1 MRKNSRHDGG
11 PGRPGRPRGI
21 ETGVKGFLERWNA
34 SCGGCEEAWVDLAE
48 DILKVV
54 EAVDI
59 VLWPVALDFKRKD
72 VEALKDGEIAVA
84 FLNGAVRTSEQEDW
98 SKLLRRKAGV
108 VIAFGSCAHLGGIP
122 GLANFSDRQ
131 GVFDAA
137 YGYLPTVENPDGTR
151 PELKTKMPEGDLEL
165 PEIYDTVYA
174 LDQVIDVDY
183 YLPGCAPPPD
193 LIMEAVGA
201 ILAGELPPKGS
212 VLAPDKSL
220 CDTCDRNESKPDKIE
235 LTELKRPHMT
245 FMDPEK
251 CFLAE
256 GVLCMGPATRSGC
269 GERCINA
276 NMPCRGC
283 FGPTDEVRD
292 HGAKFLSAL
301 ASIID
306 INDQDEMD
314 KLAESIPDPAG
325 LSYMYSLPTS
335 ILARKRMKK
344 S

>member
-1 MRKNSRHDGG
+1 VAK
-11 PGRPGRPRGI
+11 PKVAI
-21 ETGVKGFLERWNA
+21 YWNA

-59 VLWPVALDFKRKD
+59 VLWPVAMDFKRKD
-72 VEALKDGEIAVA
+72 VEALADGEIAVA

-98 SKLLRRKAGV
+98 SKLLRRKAGLV
-108 VIAFGSCAHLGGIP
+108 VAFGSCAHLGGIP
-122 GLANFSDRQ
+122 GLANFSDRA

-137 YGYLPTVENPDGTR
+137 YGYLPTVENPDGVT
-151 PELKTKMPEGDLEL
+151 PQTETKMPEGDLEL
-165 PEIYDTVYA
+165 PEIYDRVMA

-201 ILAGELPPKGS
+201 ILSGELPAKGS

-220 CDTCDRNESKPDKIE
+220 CDTCDRNESKPEKLLI
-235 LTELKRPHMT
+235 TELKRPHQT

-256 GVLCMGPATRSGC
+256 GVICMGPATRSGC

-292 HGAKFLSAL
+292 QGAKFLSAL
-301 ASIID
+301 ASIVD
-306 INDQDEMD
+306 IEDADAMEE
-314 KLAESIPDPAG
+314 LADSIPDPAG
-325 LSYMYSLPTS
+325 LVYMYSLATS
-335 ILARKRMKK
+335 LLTGKQLAKR
-344 S
+344 

>member
-1 MRKNSRHDGG
+1 MAK
-11 PGRPGRPRGI
+11 PK
-21 ETGVKGFLERWNA
+21 VALYWNA
-34 SCGGCEEAWVDLAE
+34 SCGGCEEAWIDLAE

-59 VLWPVALDFKRKD
+59 VLWPVAMDFKRKD
-72 VEALKDGEIAVA
+72 VEAMEDGEIAVA
-84 FLNGAVRTSEQEDW
+84 FLNGAVRTSEQESW
-98 SKLLRRKAGV
+98 SRLLRRKAGI
-108 VIAFGSCAHLGGIP
+108 VIAFGSCAHLGGVP
-122 GLANFSDRQ
+122 GLANFSDKK

-137 YGYLPTVENPDGTR
+137 YGYLPTNDNPDKVEPQTS
-151 PELKTKMPEGDLEL
+151 TKMPEGELEL
-165 PEIYDTVYA
+165 PEIWDRVCS

-183 YLPGCAPPPD
+183 YIPGCAPPPD
-193 LIMEAVGA
+193 LIMDAVTA
-201 ILAGELPPKGS
+201 ILSGELPPKGS

-220 CDTCDRNESKPDKIE
+220 CDTCDRNESKPEKLQI
-235 LTELKRPHMT
+235 TELKRPHLT

-283 FGPTDEVRD
+283 FGPTRD
-292 HGAKFLSAL
+292 VKDQGAKFLSAL

-306 INDQDEMD
+306 INDDQAMD
-314 KLAESIPDPAG
+314 RVLDSLPDPAG
-325 LSYMYSLPTS
+325 LVYMYSLPTS
-335 ILARKRMKK
+335 LLRGRVHDKGREKTK
-344 S
+344 VS

>member
-1 MRKNSRHDGG
+1 MAK
-11 PGRPGRPRGI
+11 PK
-21 ETGVKGFLERWNA
+21 VAFYWNA
-34 SCGGCEEAWVDLAE
+34 SCGGCEEAVVDLAE

-72 VEALKDGEIAVA
+72 VEALEDGEIAVS
-84 FLNGAVRTSEQEDW
+84 FMNGAVRTSEQEDW
-98 SKLLRRKAGV
+98 AKLLRRKSGLV
-108 VIAFGSCAHLGGIP
+108 VAFGSCAHLGGIP
-122 GLANFSDRQ
+122 GLANFSDREA
-131 GVFDAA
+131 VFRTA
-137 YGYLPTVENPDGTR
+137 YHETVSTDNPDGTE
-151 PELKTKMPEGDLEL
+151 PQLTTKVAEGELEL
-165 PEIYDTVYA
+165 PEIWDTVHA

-183 YLPGCAPPPD
+183 YLPGCAPPAD

-201 ILAGELPPKGS
+201 ILKGELPPKGS

-235 LTELKRPHMT
+235 ITQLKRPHET

-256 GVLCMGPATRSGC
+256 GVVCMGPATRSGC

-283 FGPTDEVRD
+283 FGPTRDVRD
-292 HGAKFLSAL
+292 QGAKFLSAL

-306 INDQDEMD
+306 ITD
-314 KLAESIPDPAG
+314 KDAVERIADSLPDPAG
-325 LSYMYSLPTS
+325 LVYMYSLPS
-335 ILARKRMKK
+335 SLLRGGVLKK
-344 S
+344 

>member
-1 MRKNSRHDGG
+1 VAK
-11 PGRPGRPRGI
+11 PK
-21 ETGVKGFLERWNA
+21 VALYWNA

-59 VLWPVALDFKRKD
+59 VLWPVAMDFKRKD
-72 VEALKDGEIAVA
+72 IEAMEDGEIAVA
-84 FLNGAVRTSEQEDW
+84 FLNGAVRTSEQENW

-108 VIAFGSCAHLGGIP
+108 VIAFGSCAHIGGIP
-122 GLANFSDRQ
+122 GLANFYSKDE
-131 GVFDAA
+131 VFDAA
-137 YGYLPTVENPDGTR
+137 YGYLPTVDNPDKVEPQTS
-151 PELKTKMPEGDLEL
+151 TKMPEGELEL
-165 PEIYDTVYA
+165 PKIWDRVCA
-174 LDQVIDVDY
+174 LDQVIDVDVDY

-193 LIMEAVGA
+193 LIMDAVTA
-201 ILAGELPPKGS
+201 ILSGELPPKGS

-220 CDTCDRNESKPDKIE
+220 CDTCDRNESKPEKLQI
-235 LTELKRPHMT
+235 TELKRPHLT

-283 FGPTDEVRD
+283 FGPTRD
-292 HGAKFLSAL
+292 VKDQGAKFLSAL

-306 INDQDEMD
+306 INDDEAMD
-314 KLAESIPDPAG
+314 RVLDSLPDPAG
-325 LSYMYSLPTS
+325 LVYMYSLPTS
-335 ILARKRMKK
+335 LLRGRVPEKKREKAK
-344 S
+344 VS

>member
-1 MRKNSRHDGG
+1 VAK
-11 PGRPGRPRGI
+11 PK
-21 ETGVKGFLERWNA
+21 VAFYWNA
-34 SCGGCEEAWVDLAE
+34 SCGGCEEAVVDLAE

-72 VEALKDGEIAVA
+72 VEALKDGEIAVS

-98 SKLLRRKAGV
+98 SRLLRRKSGLV
-108 VIAFGSCAHLGGIP
+108 VAFGSCAHLGGIP
-122 GLANFSDRQ
+122 GLANFSDREA
-131 GVFDAA
+131 VFRTA
-137 YGYLPTVENPDGTR
+137 YHETASTDNPKGTEPQR
-151 PELKTKMPEGDLEL
+151 KTKVPEGELEL
-165 PEIYDTVYA
+165 PEIWDTVCA

-201 ILAGELPPKGS
+201 ILKGELPPKGS

-220 CDTCDRNESKPDKIE
+220 CDTCDRNESKPDKME
-235 LTELKRPHMT
+235 LTELKRPHQT

-256 GVLCMGPATRSGC
+256 GVVCMGPATRSGC

-283 FGPTDEVRD
+283 FGPTRDVRD
-292 HGAKFLSAL
+292 QGAKFLSAL

-306 INDQDEMD
+306 ITD
-314 KLAESIPDPAG
+314 KDAVDRIVESLPDPAG
-325 LSYMYSLPTS
+325 LVYMYSLPS
-335 ILARKRMKK
+335 SLLRGGVLKK
-344 S
+344 

>member
-1 MRKNSRHDGG
+1 MAK
-11 PGRPGRPRGI
+11 PK
-21 ETGVKGFLERWNA
+21 VALYWNA

-59 VLWPVALDFKRKD
+59 VLWPVAMDFKRKD
-72 VEALKDGEIAVA
+72 VEALEDGEIAVA

-98 SKLLRRKAGV
+98 SKLLRRKAGI

-122 GLANFSDRQ
+122 GLANFYSKDE
-131 GVFDAA
+131 VFDAA
-137 YGYLPTVENPDGTR
+137 YGYLPTVDNPDRIEPMTS
-151 PELKTKMPEGDLEL
+151 TKMPEGELEL

-193 LIMEAVGA
+193 LIMEAVTA
-201 ILAGELPPKGS
+201 ILSGELPPKGS
-212 VLAPDKSL
+212 VLAPSKSL

-235 LTELKRPHMT
+235 LKELKRPHQT

-256 GVLCMGPATRSGC
+256 GVICMGPATRGGC

-283 FGPTDEVRD
+283 FGPTRDVRD

-306 INDQDEMD
+306 INDEEAMD
-314 KLAESIPDPAG
+314 RVLDSLPDPAG
-325 LSYMYSLPTS
+325 LVYMYSLATS
-335 ILARKRMKK
+335 FLGGRIRKSKK
-344 S
+344 AS

>member
-1 MRKNSRHDGG
+1 MAK
-11 PGRPGRPRGI
+11 PK
-21 ETGVKGFLERWNA
+21 VAFYWNA
-34 SCGGCEEAWVDLAE
+34 SCGGCEEAIVDLAE

-72 VEALKDGEIAVA
+72 VEALKDGEIAVT

-98 SKLLRRKAGV
+98 AKLLRRKSGLV
-108 VIAFGSCAHLGGIP
+108 VAFGSCAHLGGIP
-122 GLANFSDRQ
+122 GLANFSDREA
-131 GVFDAA
+131 VFRTA
-137 YGYLPTVENPDGTR
+137 YHETASTENPDGTE
-151 PELKTKMPEGDLEL
+151 PQLKTKVPEGELEL
-165 PEIYDTVYA
+165 PEIWDRVCA

-183 YLPGCAPPPD
+183 YLPGCAPPAD

-201 ILAGELPPKGS
+201 ILKGELPPKGS

-235 LTELKRPHMT
+235 IRELKRPHET

-256 GVLCMGPATRSGC
+256 GVVCMGPATRSGC

-283 FGPTDEVRD
+283 FGPTRDVRD
-292 HGAKFLSAL
+292 QGAKFLSAL

-306 INDQDEMD
+306 ITD
-314 KLAESIPDPAG
+314 KDAVERIADSLPDPAG
-325 LSYMYSLPTS
+325 LVYMYSLPS
-335 ILARKRMKK
+335 SLLRGGVLKK
-344 S
+344 